1 MKRFYNNTKM
11 SRAFNSALRVV
22 ALLCVLLGVSS
33 SAWSES
39 GFFQDKALSIKIND
53 TWYDFN
59 KDGHSGTNQLG
70 NYLPGTGP
78 NLQEFYY
85 RTWHGSGDNVCSDG
99 SGIFVK
105 INDGNEQTWGTTTGT
120 SKAAWV
126 TDDNTNNEWTGTA
139 NNSIFTLTVP
149 GTYGI
154 KLKVK
159 AKAGTSC
166 NGTIELSNK
175 NNHSEDPNYG
185 SYYYFSYNVVKT
197 IYLNGDGAIGR
208 YDWSQAQAAEP
219 TDDKDVVRFKLA
231 AIDKNFDFSDS
242 KSQNWTFFRSAAYD
256 NSKDEGAN
264 ISKIMNGNELNNLQ
278 AQISQANRDAGYS
291 SPVYFYYNT
300 STKKYWVKA
309 SQKATYKIVFE
320 DGTELG
326 CTDLNKGDVCTNSID
341 LGEGTYRFK
350 VYKNNVAYY
359 YNANNSTFTNTLSNT
374 ALTQGDQYTTLVVD
388 KYGTCTFTMQESNSN
403 FNLTVGYTK
412 LEEPV
417 LIGAKAIL
425 SANQKEATLYAYL
438 QGSLCT
444 NQSITEY
451 GFVLCS
457 GGKDCVPTLSSL
469 KLTPA
474 STPALTRGDSYFYV
488 AGIDQNHLIGGV
500 NYGYRAYVTIAGTTY
515 LSRETGYFTLQ
526 DDCTQQTAG
535 GDPVVFTI
543 DAALGADYENDCKL
557 TYGSLQT
564 AINKL
569 KDSRNNESDY
579 QYVTYYTQDGH
590 ESYDLRQPVIFNVR
604 YYDDTP
610 DDQSKAFCYQ
620 GNKKAE
626 VSGGGFDSENS
637 LALIFKDINRYNEN
651 DYTLTIQGA
660 SGTNRPWVH
669 HIILRNSRNIVL
681 DNLAIFS
688 DPTGEKQDDAL
699 EFDINTT
706 GWNTIDVGS
715 CADANIMVKNCM
727 IGSNGFTG
735 LHASGYDGITFENN
749 EFEAIMSTV
758 GDTDN
763 AVDWGASAKFMACKN
778 IKFIRN
784 NFRGAHATLIWLQ
797 DTQNALFMNNV
808 FWNTNQYPAS
818 CSAVKLVEQY
828 EKGPTKNIGF
838 YYNTFYLA
846 DGQIGEDHSYDFLHT
861 SDKGG
866 GEEGK
871 FSYITFQYNNC
882 YSYDEDAPGK
892 AESEPDGLSNSTIC
906 PNNYWS
912 VNDDADFSFGNC
924 VDSEVVPM
932 DGLICETS
940 ATGPASLV
948 IRGGGHLNKG
958 PIITASE
965 ILTATGIT
973 ITDDDELTYDRYN
986 ANARPDEVDI
996 ENYNGWTYGA
1006 YQGKEGVPVET
1017 IYWIGLSENWD
1028 DRNNWVYFTDNSTS
1042 QSKSGVQERG
1052 VVMQRL
1058 SCINKLST
1066 NLKVIIPEKPLVQ
1079 GSGQFYWP
1087 QIPAEFDEDE
1097 RETINGIPAAEQ
1109 VTAGLGYTNEL
1120 TQFANTIEIEY
1131 GAAIKGVENLKTDR
1145 YTTAMTSIEIPR
1157 SKWVLVG
1164 TVVQPVIDGDR
1175 SNLRS
1180 RNFYL
1185 EKEPQVY
1192 MHYVEQV
1199 DAEGNATWSKTFT
1212 SLEEELIPTS
1222 IYAVN
1227 IPDEYGQ
1234 AKLEAKYHYKYVNVN
1249 ASMLNDGSVSKSFA
1263 FSGKFVNDAQMP
1275 EYAITKGQY
1284 CMLSNTYP
1292 CNLSAAAIEDE
1303 IRGSQ
1308 VLYYDYNDGS
1318 FKSFDPSGDDVQ
1330 IKVQQGFL
1338 YKHDTNTQLNINANM
1353 LADGNTRSRSI
1364 AQPLPVASINLH
1376 NANALKG
1383 ASNIIIR
1390 YDAQQEAGMPAITDA
1405 EKVFAPNDSTPEL
1418 YMMAY
1423 DKKWV
1428 RMNVASATQTIPL
1441 GIRLRVAMN
1450 VRFEKETF
1458 KGFDKVILVD
1468 ALRELQHDLMLAPFT
1483 TEMLEPGDIEGRYYL
1498 NLVPSDNT
1506 EYEEDED
1513 MTTAVEGA
1521 GADAAINIYTL
1532 QYGAV
1537 RIITNN
1543 VELESIHVSDMT
1555 GRTMH
1560 YAASG
1565 NATTLHLPVTQGV
1578 YLVHVVGDKATRTEK
1593 VVIK

>member
-22 ALLCVLLGVSS
+22 ALLCVLIGVSS
-33 SAWSES
+33 SAWGET
-39 GFFQDKALSIKIND
+39 GFHEEEGKALSIRIND
-53 TWYDFN
+53 SWYDFGI
-59 KDGHSGTNQLG
+59 DGHTGVNNLG
-70 NYLPGTGP
+70 NYLPGECP
-78 NLQEFYY
+78 QLNEFYY
-85 RTWHGSGDNVCSDG
+85 RTYKKDDNVCQEGYILINLNGEKAWG
-99 SGIFVK
+99 STNSVSLI
-105 INDGNEQTWGTTTGT
+105 D
-120 SKAAWV
+120 S
-126 TDDNTNNEWTGTA
+126 NNEGYTYQRWSGETY
-139 NNSIFTLTVP
+139 NTVLP
-149 GTYGI
+149 TTSGSYEF
-154 KLKVK
+154 KLYVK
-159 AKAGTSC
+159 AKVGDC
-166 NGTIELSNK
+166 NG
-175 NNHSEDPNYG
+175 NNWIWLNNG
-185 SYYYFSYNVVKT
+185 SQDYKFSYNVVKT
-197 IYLNGDGAIGR
+197 IYLTGSGAVGKWDN
-208 YDWSQAQAAEP
+208 YYEPAEP
-219 TDDKDVVRFKLA
+219 TDDKNIVRFKLN
-231 AIDKNFDFSDS
+231 AIDQEFRFSDKAS
-242 KSQNWTFFRSAAYD
+242 ENWNFFRNATYD
-256 NSKDEGAN
+256 KTQDIGAN
-264 ISKIMNGNELNNLQ
+264 ISQKIDNQLQ
-278 AQISQANRDAGYS
+278 SITAQISSNNRDAGYS
-291 SPVYFYYNT
+291 EPVYFYYNT
-300 STKKYWVKA
+300 NTNKYWVKA

-326 CTDLNKGDVCTNSID
+326 CNDLNKGDVCTNSID

-350 VYKNNVAYY
+350 IYKNNVAYY
-359 YNANNSTFTNTLSNT
+359 YNQNINNTLST
-374 ALTQGDQYTTLVVD
+374 KTLTQGDQYTTLEVN
-388 KYGTCTFTMQESNSN
+388 KYGTCTFTMQESGSN

-417 LIGAKAIL
+417 LIGAKATL
-425 SANQKEATLYAYL
+425 SANQKEATLHAYL

-474 STPALTRGDSYFYV
+474 STPALTRGDSYTYV
-488 AGIDQNHLIGGV
+488 AGIDKNHLIGGV

-543 DAALGADYENDCKL
+543 DAALGTDYENDCKL
-557 TYGSLQT
+557 TYGSLQK

-569 KDSRNNESDY
+569 CAFHEEGNY
-579 QYVTYYTQDGH
+579 QYVNYYVQNGH
-590 ESYDLRQPVIFNVR
+590 ESYDLRQDVIFNVR

-610 DDQSKAFCYQ
+610 DDQSKAYCYQ

-637 LALIFKDINRYNEN
+637 LALIFKDINRYNKD

-688 DPTGEKQDDAL
+688 DPTGKKQDDAL

-715 CADANIMVKNCM
+715 CAEANIMVKNCM

-749 EFEAIMSTV
+749 EFEAIMATV
-758 GDTDN
+758 GNTDN

-846 DGQIGEDHSYDFLHT
+846 DGQINKDHSYDFLHT

-866 GEEGK
+866 VEEGK
-871 FSYITFQYNNC
+871 FSNITFQYNNC
-882 YSYDEDAPGK
+882 YSYDIDAPGK
-892 AESEPDGLSNSTIC
+892 TESEPDGLSNSTIC

-912 VNDDADFSFGNC
+912 VNKDAQFAFGNC

-948 IRGGGHLNKG
+948 ISGGGHLNKG
-958 PIITASE
+958 PIITASD
-965 ILTATGIT
+965 IFNATGIT

-986 ANARPDEVDI
+986 ANARPDKVDI
-996 ENYNGWTYGA
+996 ANYKGWTYGA
-1006 YQGKEGVPVET
+1006 YQGKVGVPVET

-1058 SCINKLST
+1058 SCINKLSP

-1079 GSGQFYWP
+1079 GSGKFYWP
-1087 QIPAEFDEDE
+1087 QIPAEFDKN
-1097 RETINGIPAAEQ
+1097 RRIAINGIPAAEQ
-1109 VTAGLGYTNEL
+1109 VTAGLGYDTSEL

-1131 GAAIKGVENLKTDR
+1131 GAAIKGVENLQAER

-1164 TVVQPVIDGDR
+1164 TVVQPVIDGVR
-1175 SNLRS
+1175 NNLKS

-1212 SLEEELIPTS
+1212 SLGEELIPTS

-1249 ASMLNDGSVSKSFA
+1249 ASMLNDGSESKSFA

-1275 EYAITKGQY
+1275 EYDITKGQY

-1292 CNLSAAAIEDE
+1292 CNLSAAAIEN
-1303 IRGSQ
+1303 GSGQ

-1338 YKHDTNTQLNINANM
+1338 YKHDKNTKLTINANM

-1405 EKVFAPNDSTPEL
+1405 EKVFAPNNTTPEL

-1441 GIRLRVAMN
+1441 GIRLRAAMN

-1458 KGFDKVILVD
+1458 KGFEKVILVD
-1468 ALRELQHDLMLAPFT
+1468 ALRGLEHDLTEAPFT
-1483 TEMLEPGDIEGRYYL
+1483 TELLEVENEDEDKDKDKDEDVYTFIEGRYFL
-1498 NLVPSDNT
+1498 NLVPA
-1506 EYEEDED
+1506 EDDFVED
-1513 MTTAVEGA
+1513 DELETNVDEIVTNSS
-1521 GADAAINIYTL
+1521 INIYMVEDNM
-1532 QYGAV
+1532 V
-1537 RIITNN
+1537 RIVTNN
-1543 VELESIHVSDMT
+1543 VNLETVFVSDMLGKT
-1555 GRTMH
+1555 IE
-1560 YAASG
+1560 YKASG
-1565 NATTLHLPVTQGV
+1565 NFKDIVLPYGQGV
-1578 YLVHVVGDKATRTEK
+1578 YVVQVIGDKLTRTEK
-1593 VVIK
+1593 VIVK

>member
-11 SRAFNSALRVV
+11 SGAFNSALRVV
-22 ALLCVLLGVSS
+22 ALLCVLIGVSS
-33 SAWSES
+33 SAWGET
-39 GFFQDKALSIKIND
+39 GFHEEEGKALSLRIND
-53 TWYDFN
+53 SWYDFGI
-59 KDGHSGTNQLG
+59 DGHTGVNHLG
-70 NYLPGTGP
+70 NYLPGEFP
-78 NLQEFYY
+78 KLNEFYY
-85 RTWHGSGDNVCSDG
+85 RTYKKDDNVCQVGYILINLDG
-99 SGIFVK
+99 EKAWGSTNSVAEIGSNDQGYTYQRWSGETYNTVLPS
-105 INDGNEQTWGTTTGT
+105 TSGT
-120 SKAAWV
+120 SYEF
-126 TDDNTNNEWTGTA
+126 N
-139 NNSIFTLTVP
+139 L
-149 GTYGI
+149 Y
-154 KLKVK
+154 VK
-159 AKAGTSC
+159 AKVGDC
-166 NGTIELSNK
+166 NGDNWIWL
-175 NNHSEDPNYG
+175 NNG
-185 SYYYFSYNVVKT
+185 SQDYKFSYNVVKT

-242 KSQNWTFFRSAAYD
+242 KSQNWTFFRSATYD

-264 ISKIMNGNELNNLQ
+264 ISEIMNGSELNNLQ

-326 CTDLNKGDVCTNSID
+326 CTSIDKGEACTNSID
-341 LGEGTYRFK
+341 LGEGTYHFK
-350 VYKNNVAYY
+350 VYKNGVAYY
-359 YNANNSTFTNTLSNT
+359 YNQNITNTLST
-374 ALTQGDQYTTLVVD
+374 KTLTQGDQYTTLEVD
-388 KYGTCTFTMQESNSN
+388 KYGTCTFTMQESGSN

-500 NYGYRAYVTIAGTTY
+500 NYGYRAYVTIEGTTY

-543 DAALGADYENDCKL
+543 DAALGTDYENDCKL

-579 QYVTYYTQDGH
+579 QYVIYYTQDGH

-610 DDQSKAFCYQ
+610 DDQSKAYCYQ
-620 GNKKAE
+620 GNKRAE
-626 VSGGGFDSENS
+626 VSGGGSDSENS

-749 EFEAIMSTV
+749 EFEAIMATV
-758 GDTDN
+758 GDLDN

-808 FWNTNQYPAS
+808 FWNTNQYSAS

-846 DGQIGEDHSYDFLHT
+846 DGQINEDHSYDFLHT

-912 VNDDADFSFGNC
+912 VNDDAQFAFGNC

-948 IRGGGHLNKG
+948 IRGGGNLNKG
-958 PIITASE
+958 PKITASE

-973 ITDDDELTYDRYN
+973 ITDDELTYDRYN

-996 ENYNGWTYGA
+996 ATYNGWTYGA
-1006 YQGKEGVPVET
+1006 YQGKEGVSVET
-1017 IYWIGLSENWD
+1017 IYWIGLSDNWD

-1058 SCINKLST
+1058 SCINKLSPD
-1066 NLKVIIPEKPLVQ
+1066 LKVIIPEKPLVQ

-1087 QIPAEFDEDE
+1087 QIPAQFDANE
-1097 RETINGIPAAEQ
+1097 REAINGIPTAEQ
-1109 VTAGLGYTNEL
+1109 VTAGLGYTSEL

-1131 GAAIKGVENLKTDR
+1131 GAAIKGVENLQTER

-1164 TVVQPVIDGDR
+1164 TVVQPVIGDVR
-1175 SNLRS
+1175 SNLTS
-1180 RNFYL
+1180 GNFYL

-1199 DAEGNATWSKTFT
+1199 DAEGNATWSETFT

-1234 AKLEAKYHYKYVNVN
+1234 AKLEAKYHYKYVNAN

-1275 EYAITKGQY
+1275 EYEITKGQY

-1292 CNLSAAAIEDE
+1292 CNLSAAAIEN
-1303 IRGSQ
+1303 GGGQ

-1338 YKHDTNTQLNINANM
+1338 YKHDTNPQLTINASM

-1405 EKVFAPNDSTPEL
+1405 EKVFAPNNTTPEL

-1441 GIRLRVAMN
+1441 GIRLRAAMN

-1458 KGFDKVILVD
+1458 KGFDQVILVD

-1560 YAASG
+1560 YGASG